1 MYSLNLYINVF
12 CVIMQLVF
20 NITHFV
26 NSSKLCVVYN
36 LDTKNKT
43 FLFFT
48 LDFEENK
55 KIKLIHPICLAFL
68 PHGLILPLKQ
78 ADSVWGE

>member
-36 LDTKNKT
+36 LDTKSKT

-48 LDFEENK
+48 LYFEKNK
-55 KIKLIHPICLAFL
+55 KI
-68 PHGLILPLKQ
+68 
-78 ADSVWGE
+78 